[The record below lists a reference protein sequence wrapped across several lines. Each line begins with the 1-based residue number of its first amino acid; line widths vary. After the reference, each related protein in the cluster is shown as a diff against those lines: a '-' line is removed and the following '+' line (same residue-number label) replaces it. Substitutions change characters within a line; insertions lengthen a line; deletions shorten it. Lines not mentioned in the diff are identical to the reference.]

1 VIGDPG
7 EHIGKPGLRI
17 NAIELGRVNERQHDR
32 GALAAAIGAGG
43 QPGLPAKRN
52 LAVIL
57 PISGKKCSPLSLAST
72 HGQRVRRIQ
81 SEQRASGEL
90 VHVELTPGAV
100 TILPAWKL
108 DAIYC
113 AGLNLGAPQVSLA
126 ALCTLHELLNACE
139 SGLVSADGN
148 IVTQEAQDGSAVTA
162 RTKDGAGLQ
171 AHSSE
176 GSTTARSRSRRRAL
190 SGHDSGGAPSRAES
204 DGAAPARGGRDRRP
218 SACSGGRACI
228 TAPRSDASAFK
239 PSIDAIPFVCLA
251 VGRVAAI
258 KRGGVDPRICQTFAA
273 SPAEP
278 EELPLWFSTS
288 SAGL

>member
-113 AGLNLGAPQVSLA
+113 AGLTSAPRRFPWRRSA
-126 ALCTLHELLNACE
+126 HCTSCSTPANQGW
-139 SGLVSADGN
+139 SPR
-148 IVTQEAQDGSAVTA
+148 TA
-162 RTKDGAGLQ
+162 T
-171 AHSSE
+171 S
-176 GSTTARSRSRRRAL
+176 SRRRRRMEGQLPLARRTELACRHTAL
-190 SGHDSGGAPSRAES
+190 SVRLES
-204 DGAAPARGGRDRRP
+204 
-218 SACSGGRACI
+218 C
-228 TAPRSDASAFK
+228 
-239 PSIDAIPFVCLA
+239 
-251 VGRVAAI
+251 
-258 KRGGVDPRICQTFAA
+258 RII
-273 SPAEP
+273 
-278 EELPLWFSTS
+278 
-288 SAGL
+288 